1 MPEKATTPACVAVA
15 AGVWYNVERK
25 ENTMESAGTIWTA
38 KRINAV
44 AKKYGVDCVYICYK
58 NGCDALAVETEG
70 RFIVLPKSRV
80 APADAAFNANVNS
93 IQDMRRVAE
102 NFGRI
107 KNGELNSIR
116 GFSTLS
122 RAAQFVRAKHNARKS
137 DWLKV
142 QVDQ

>member
-15 AGVWYNVERK
+15 AGVWYNVER
-25 ENTMESAGTIWTA
+25 
-38 KRINAV
+38 
-44 AKKYGVDCVYICYK
+44 
-58 NGCDALAVETEG
+58 DALAVETEG

-80 APADAAFNANVNS
+80 APADAAFNANVNI

-107 KNGELNSIR
+107 KNGELNSTR